1 MVVFAALAASTAMF
15 DTLLDVLFNT
25 LSAIPSWHLIGL
37 FLTGMIAFILST
49 VSGGGGALLLIP
61 VTSWLLG
68 ASSAAPIINLG
79 TFISRPSRLYLFWQ
93 DIDWSLIKYYVPSA
107 IIGAWL
113 AAFLFSRLDGQWIQL
128 LVGLFLMST
137 IFQYRFGQ
145 VDKTFYMP
153 KMGFI
158 PLGFI
163 TASISTIVGG
173 LGPVLNPFYMNTGL
187 QKEDL
192 IATKTANSFFVGL
205 AQIGSYAFFGVLTAQ
220 LWLYGLVLGLGA
232 IIGNVIG
239 KRFLAGMSVKQF
251 RVMLILLMVISGV
264 VMVVTNLKV
273 LI

>member
-1 MVVFAALAASTAMF
+1 MVVFAALAASTVLF
-15 DTLLDVLFNT
+15 DTLL
-25 LSAIPSWHLIGL
+25 AIPSWHLAAL
-37 FLTGMIAFILST
+37 FIAGMLAFIIST
-49 VSGGGGALLLIP
+49 ISGGGGALLLIP
-61 VTSWLLG
+61 VTSWLFG
-68 ASSAAPIINLG
+68 ASTAAPIINLG

-113 AAFLFSRLDGQWIQL
+113 AAFLFSRLDGKWIQL
-128 LVGLFLMST
+128 LVGLFLIST
-137 IFQYRFGQ
+137 VFQYRFGK

-173 LGPVLNPFYMNTGL
+173 LGPILNPFYMNTGL

-205 AQIGSYAFFGVLTAQ
+205 AQIGSYAFFGILTAQ
-220 LWLYGLVLGLGA
+220 LWIYGLVLGLGA
-232 IIGNVIG
+232 IIGNIIG
-239 KRFLAGMSVKQF
+239 KRFLAGMSVEQF
-251 RVMLILLMVISGV
+251 RVMLILLMVVSGL
-264 VMVVTNLKV
+264 VMVVQNVGL
-273 LI
+273 LLESLSLL